1 MQETKIFHI
10 KPLQSGTR
18 LNFTKTRDDDENTVI
33 VKQLSGYGKF
43 MADLKTSLTLF
54 RDGLAAVKF
63 AEVMIDGL
71 VVQKFSEMIFDTQQ
85 LYYERFGYTIP
96 DAAHHAWDLY
106 APILEKLINTYLTL
120 FQIDKWSRL
129 SKNVH
134 VVM

>member
-18 LNFTKTRDDDENTVI
+18 LNFTDVSTDQANYNQVRL
-33 VKQLSGYGKF
+33 LSGYGKF
-43 MADLKTSLTLF
+43 ISDLKTSLSLSLE
-54 RDGLAAVKF
+54 GVEAVRY
-63 AEVMIDGL
+63 ADRVIGG
-71 VVQKFSEMIFDTQQ
+71 VVATFSNLMFGTQQ
-85 LYYERFGYTIP
+85 LYYEKFGYTKP

-129 SKNVH
+129 SKNAH

>member
-85 LYYERFGYTIP
+85 LILREIRV
-96 DAAHHAWDLY
+96 HHTGCSTSCVGFVRSYFRKA
-106 APILEKLINTYLTL
+106 N
-120 FQIDKWSRL
+120 Q
-129 SKNVH
+129 H
-134 VVM
+134 VSDFVPN